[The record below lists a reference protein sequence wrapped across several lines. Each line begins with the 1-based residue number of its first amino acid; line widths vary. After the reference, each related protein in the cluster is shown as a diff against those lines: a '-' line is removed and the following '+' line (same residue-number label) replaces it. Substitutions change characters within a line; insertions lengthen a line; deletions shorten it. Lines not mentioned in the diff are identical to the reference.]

1 MGKSQDLP
9 AAGSL
14 SVQALS
20 HPAAG
25 GTGTA
30 GHRARSGPALG
41 TAACRIRLCHRA
53 STPPSPCPSKPGF
66 QRGVPEHPRRGPF
79 FLPAPAV
86 GLTGWTGCTAACG
99 LGRAAGMPGA
109 ATSSAEKLCQSGQSS
124 SSPRE
129 PPGQPGRRWPRAG
142 EPPAPQPAET
152 CFQPACGGW
161 EGEKEASKAPA
172 SAARPPSCRGDG
184 GEAAAAWYGGGGL
197 KSFPPPTAP
206 GLSGGVSSSSR
217 VPACSLLGAFCF
229 FFLFP
234 PARTVINPGC
244 PARGGFYPLFFLFSG
259 RTSPTQAAAAR
270 GVRPRSLF
278 KAGLC
283 RLLSLDG
290 GHRRPCRGLAATAAP
305 GASVA
310 APSGEISPKQT
321 VSRRQTERLGGR
333 CHPAHG
339 AWPRHPAPLCTPSPH
354 PGSVFL
360 STSFESPL
368 AGQSSTPCC
377 GLCHLQ
383 LLFFF
388 PVWVK

>member
-1 MGKSQDLP
+1 MGVDAPSCQPAQPTLYHGVLQGGPSSPSHLQGGLGGVGKSQDLP

-66 QRGVPEHPRRGPF
+66 QRGVPERPRRGPF

-129 PPGQPGRRWPRAG
+129 PPGQPGRQWPRAG

-184 GEAAAAWYGGGGL
+184 GEAAAAWYGGGGPQIL
-197 KSFPPPTAP
+197 
-206 GLSGGVSSSSR
+206 SSSHGSW
-217 VPACSLLGAFCF
+217 PL
-229 FFLFP
+229 
-234 PARTVINPGC
+234 
-244 PARGGFYPLFFLFSG
+244 RGGFFQQPC
-259 RTSPTQAAAAR
+259 A
-270 GVRPRSLF
+270 SLQF
-278 KAGLC
+278 
-283 RLLSLDG
+283 
-290 GHRRPCRGLAATAAP
+290 
-305 GASVA
+305 
-310 APSGEISPKQT
+310 
-321 VSRRQTERLGGR
+321 
-333 CHPAHG
+333 
-339 AWPRHPAPLCTPSPH
+339 AWC
-354 PGSVFL
+354 F
-360 STSFESPL
+360 
-368 AGQSSTPCC
+368 
-377 GLCHLQ
+377 
-383 LLFFF
+383 LFFF
-388 PVWVK
+388 SCSPQHALSSILAAQLGGDFIPFSFYFLE